1 MSVHDLHLWEVAS
14 ASRRSRRTS
23 SSAPATAAT
32 PSEEARGV
40 LESRYDIGRTT
51 LQIDRDPGRAAFSI
65 KRQAKLGKGEP
76 GRSTRA
82 ECSRFGAIGLSWLG

>member
-1 MSVHDLHLWEVAS
+1 M
-14 ASRRSRRTS
+14 
-23 SSAPATAAT
+23 
-32 PSEEARGV
+32 